1 MITALAIALGG
12 LLLCAEPP
20 APPPAP
26 PRPEVSGPA
35 SDEELLQNLELVEQ
49 LELLERFEL
58 LVPEEAEVKKPQPPA
73 SR

>member
-1 MITALAIALGG
+1 MTMALAIALGG

-26 PRPEVSGPA
+26 PRPEVSDPA
-35 SDEELLQNLELVEQ
+35 DEELLRNLELVEQ

-58 LVPEEAEVKKPQPPA
+58 LVPEEAEEKQPQPPGG
-73 SR
+73 R